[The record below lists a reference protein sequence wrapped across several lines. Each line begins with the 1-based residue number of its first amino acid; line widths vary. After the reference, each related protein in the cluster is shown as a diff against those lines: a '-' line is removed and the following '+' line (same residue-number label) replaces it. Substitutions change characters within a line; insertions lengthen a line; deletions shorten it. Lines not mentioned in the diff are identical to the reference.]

1 METKGVD
8 VLEVVGAGHIGLGG
22 SEGDISDGVGQR
34 GGNTQG
40 GDIGAGRDNE
50 PLMSVV
56 NTK

>member
-1 METKGVD
+1 MD